1 MKVRV
6 LLFSV
11 LQDLAG
17 DSEFEEQLDDSRE
30 WQVSDLLEKL
40 YEKHEALRDW
50 DAQILVAV
58 DHEYAERD
66 AILGDGQEVAIM
78 PPVQGG

>member
-1 MKVRV
+1 MKIRV

-17 DSEFEEQLDDSRE
+17 AAEIEESLDECRE
-30 WQVSDLLEKL
+30 WRVSDLLERL
-40 YEKHEALRDW
+40 YQRHEGLRTW

-66 AILGDGQEVAIM
+66 AILKDGQEVAIM